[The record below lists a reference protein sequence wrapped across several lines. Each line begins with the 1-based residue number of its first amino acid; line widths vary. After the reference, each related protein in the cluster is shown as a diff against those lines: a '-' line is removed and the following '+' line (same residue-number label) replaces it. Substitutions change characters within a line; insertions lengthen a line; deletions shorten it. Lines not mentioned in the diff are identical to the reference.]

1 VIYRVVH
8 VTEYR
13 YDEPVSTSHHQLC
26 LSPRAA
32 AHQSCGAQEITISPA
47 PVVRRERID
56 FFGNRCTH
64 VEMQEPHRQLQ
75 VVSRFDVDVRPVA
88 RSLTG
93 ALSPSLAPSPSASWE
108 SVREA
113 LARPTTPELLDAC
126 GFTFESPHVQIPARA
141 KEYAQQSFSPGR
153 PLLEAL
159 LELTERI
166 HGEFTYDSR
175 ATTVSTPV
183 AQVLSHRRGVCQDFA
198 HLQIAC
204 LRSLGLAARYVSGYL
219 VTVPPPGKPKL
230 VGADASHAWLSVYC
244 PGFDWIDVDPT
255 NNLIPDDRHI
265 TVAWGRDFG
274 DVTPM
279 RGVILGGGTHDVRVA
294 VDVTPLQD

>member
-1 VIYRVVH
+1 MIYRVVH

-26 LSPRAA
+26 LSPRPA

-75 VVSRFDVDVRPVA
+75 VVSRFDVDVRPPA
-88 RSLTG
+88 RAASGSLSSS
-93 ALSPSLAPSPSASWE
+93 LSPSLSPSPSPSWE
-108 SVREA
+108 SVRDA
-113 LARPTTPELLDAC
+113 LARPGTPELLDAC

-141 KEYAQQSFSPGR
+141 KEYALQSFSPGR

-159 LELTERI
+159 LELAARI

-183 AQVLSHRRGVCQDFA
+183 AQVLSHRRG
-198 HLQIAC
+198 
-204 LRSLGLAARYVSGYL
+204 
-219 VTVPPPGKPKL
+219 
-230 VGADASHAWLSVYC
+230 
-244 PGFDWIDVDPT
+244 
-255 NNLIPDDRHI
+255 
-265 TVAWGRDFG
+265 
-274 DVTPM
+274 
-279 RGVILGGGTHDVRVA
+279 
-294 VDVTPLQD
+294 